1 MKNLIVA
8 LFCFLII
15 LSIWFCVNYIFLDD
29 VINQYNTDLDKLTN
43 LVLKEDFSDCV
54 IKVNDMLNNWKDV
67 EKMWVYFVH
76 QSDVDNIK
84 QSLLDLSY
92 CVLTRDKILSLLK
105 IENIKSQL
113 RRVKGNESLTL
124 ENIF

>member
-15 LSIWFCVNYIFLDD
+15 LCIWFCVNYIFLDD
-29 VINQYNTDLDKLTN
+29 VINQYNRDLGELAS
-43 LVLKEDFSDCV
+43 LVIKEDYSNCV
-54 IKVNDMLNNWKDV
+54 IKVNNLLNNWKDV

-84 QSLLDLSY
+84 QSLLGLSY
-92 CVLTRDKILSLLK
+92 CVYTRDKILSLLK
-105 IENIKSQL
+105 IEDIKSQL
-113 RRVKGNESLTL
+113 RRVKGNESFTL